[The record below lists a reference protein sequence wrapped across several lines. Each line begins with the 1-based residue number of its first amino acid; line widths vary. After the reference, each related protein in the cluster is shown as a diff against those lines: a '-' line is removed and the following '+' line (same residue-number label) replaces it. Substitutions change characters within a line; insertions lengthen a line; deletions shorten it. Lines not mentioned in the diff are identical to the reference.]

1 MSGGRLAVFL
11 LVVLGIWS
19 LLHAYVFWRLAS
31 VAWISE
37 HVSVRTLIITAI
49 ALWLSYPLAR
59 LLEVF
64 CPGRFSHV
72 LEYIGGSWMG
82 LLFLLFS
89 ALLLVELI
97 SGGGWLLPRIA
108 PALRGWA
115 AVAALILALVAAT
128 QALRPPVVREQ
139 SVALQGL
146 PPELD
151 GTVLVALSDLHLG
164 SPTMGDWT
172 ERLID
177 RVNGMRPDLVVL
189 VGDIIDGDAERLE
202 PLLPILRQ
210 LRAPLGVWAVTGN
223 HEFYVG
229 AAKSSALLRAA
240 GYEVLRDRLSEAAPG
255 LIVAGV
261 DDLTARRQFGDNE
274 PAVARLLARRPPGG
288 LILLS
293 HSSWEAEE
301 AAAFG
306 AGLMLSG
313 HTHEGQIWPFNYLV
327 KLRYPLLGGRYEI
340 NGMPMIVCRGS
351 GTWGPP
357 MRLWRPSEIVRIE
370 LRSETGPR

>member
-1 MSGGRLAVFL
+1 MSGLRFAIFLA
-11 LVVLGIWS
+11 VVLGIWS

-31 VAWISE
+31 VPWISQ
-37 HVSVRTLIITAI
+37 HVTLRTLTVTAA

-59 LLEVF
+59 LLDAF
-64 CPGRFSHV
+64 CPGRFSHS
-72 LEYIGGSWMG
+72 LEYLGGAWMG

-89 ALLLVELI
+89 ALLMIELI

-115 AVAALILALVAAT
+115 AIVALILALIAAA
-128 QALRPPVVREQ
+128 QALRPPVVRQQ

-151 GTVLVALSDLHLG
+151 GTVVVALSDLHIG
-164 SPTMGDWT
+164 SPTMEGWT
-172 ERLID
+172 GRLID
-177 RVNGMRPDLVVL
+177 RVNGMRPDLVAL
-189 VGDIIDGDAERLE
+189 VGDIVDGDADRLK

-255 LIVAGV
+255 LIIAGV

-274 PAVARLLARRPPGG
+274 PAVARLLAGRPQGG

-293 HSSWEAEE
+293 HSSWEVEE
-301 AAAFG
+301 AAASG

-313 HTHEGQIWPFNYLV
+313 HTHAGQIWPFNYLV
-327 KLRYPLLGGRYEI
+327 KLRYPLLGGRYEV
-340 NGMPMIVCRGS
+340 NGMQVIVCRGS

-370 LRSETGPR
+370 LRSATGSP